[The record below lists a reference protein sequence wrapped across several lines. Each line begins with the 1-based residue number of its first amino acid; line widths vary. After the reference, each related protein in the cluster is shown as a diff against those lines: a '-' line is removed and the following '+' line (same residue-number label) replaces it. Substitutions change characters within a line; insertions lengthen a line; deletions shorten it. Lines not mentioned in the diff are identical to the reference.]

1 MSFDSVDMIGDV
13 LYKARN
19 DASTWLVHR
28 HILHQ
33 KDESKIQTEV
43 VANRGLTLHLLWGK
57 PINETFYKF
66 SSVCV

>member
-13 LYKARN
+13 LCMARN

-43 VANRGLTLHLLWGK
+43 MANRGLTLH
-57 PINETFYKF
+57 
-66 SSVCV
+66 